1 VSAPG
6 DQSQPEPP
14 RRLRVGLVGC
24 GFIARHHAEAYRLS
38 PLAEL
43 VAVCDPAVE
52 RARALGQEFGARHHP
67 NLTTMLAVETLDLL
81 DVCTPQELHLEPVLV
96 AVAAGLDVFCEKPLA
111 TSLADAERM
120 VDAADR
126 RGVSLAVDFNRRFSR
141 PYQLAQEYQRAGRL
155 GELSSLTLR
164 LLTAGDPPSSQPYFA
179 LHDLLI
185 HLADLA
191 RHFGGEIERVSALLS
206 VPRNGVYRNAAVA
219 IELASGAVG
228 SLQVSLDGTRLHP
241 IELAELRGP
250 AGHAVVHNVVSGFD
264 FFPHDSDL
272 ATHWRPQPF
281 GGRDELLRFYPTT
294 IARHVGELL
303 AALLDG
309 RPPPVTGRDAL
320 AAQRVVEA
328 AIRSWENGRTVR
340 VDEGES

>member
-1 VSAPG
+1 VSVPAA
-6 DQSQPEPP
+6 QPPSEPP
-14 RRLRVGLVGC
+14 RRLRIGLVGC
-24 GFIARHHAEAYRLS
+24 GFIAHHHAEAYRLS
-38 PLAEL
+38 PLAKL
-43 VAVCDPAVE
+43 VAVCDPAVD

-67 NLTTMLAVETLDLL
+67 NLTTMLAVETLDLV
-81 DVCTPQELHLEPVLV
+81 DVCTPQELHLEPVLT
-96 AVAAGLDVFCEKPLA
+96 AVAAGLHVFCEKPLA

-120 VDAADR
+120 VEAAEQ

-141 PYQLAQEYQRAGRL
+141 PYQLAREYQQAGRL

-164 LLTAGDPPSSQPYFA
+164 LLTAGDPPASQPYFA

-206 VPRNGVYRNAAVA
+206 RPREGVYRNAAVV
-219 IELASGAVG
+219 IGLASGAAG

-241 IELAELRGP
+241 IEFAELRGP
-250 AGHAVVHNVVSGFD
+250 AGHAEVHNVVSGFD
-264 FFPHDSDL
+264 FYPHDSDL

-294 IARHVGELL
+294 IARHVE
-303 AALLDG
+303 ALLPALLEG
-309 RPPPVTGRDAL
+309 RPPPVTGQDAL

-328 AIRSWENGRTVR
+328 AIRSWESGRAVE
-340 VDEGES
+340 VAEVMA